1 MNPNFRK
8 HVATAAMLLA
18 PLGAALVAL
27 PAAAQ
32 YQPQYRVAQDQPQY
46 RVAQD
51 QPQYRAAQAP
61 HGAPAID
68 SFVTELGGRLEP
80 GRVLQFRLIGTPRSD
95 VTVNI
100 VNTVRDLPLHETQ
113 PGVYVG
119 SYTIR
124 RSDDVSLLN
133 RAVAT
138 LRTGGQHTAARV
150 NMADREQR
158 FAGRSGRDDMP
169 PRILDITPANGER
182 LVDNGRSTRLSARLS
197 DNRSGVD
204 PASVRL
210 RIDGRDVTAA
220 ARISTEE
227 IRFRDDLPRGRHVAE
242 LSVRDRA
249 GNESRAVWSFD
260 VV

>member
-18 PLGAALVAL
+18 PLGAALVTL

-32 YQPQYRVAQDQPQY
+32 YQPQYRVAQDQPH
-46 RVAQD
+46 
-51 QPQYRAAQAP
+51 YRAAQAP
-61 HGAPAID
+61 YGTPAID

-80 GRVLQFRLIGTPRSD
+80 GRVLQFRLVGTPRSD

-133 RAVAT
+133 RAVAV

-169 PRILDITPANGER
+169 PRILDVTPANGER

-210 RIDGRDVTAA
+210 RIDGRDVTAG
-220 ARISTEE
+220 ARISADEV
-227 IRFRDDLPRGRHVAE
+227 RFRDDLPRGRHVAE

-249 GNESRAVWSFD
+249 GNESRTVWSFN